1 MQAKMRRQR
10 RRWQGLWRS
19 ATPGVY
25 AIVDSMGSLKLTSVF
40 HLLENVASFY
50 FSRASTDDLQWRGR
64 VFLKPC
70 VIPST
75 TRPSAVCESGD
86 RTRIATLSKSR
97 ERNRL
102 KIFGRRSENFTLLT
116 FAGFGF
122 VMAINAE
129 PHPVHHFS
137 LLFPIR
143 YLLCI
148 RLVILFCGVA
158 NVIMTNF
165 AEPVCNYGYKLIMK
179 LVEIYIREIRDL
191 YFLNFYHANAL

>member
-1 MQAKMRRQR
+1 MAKRHTRGICHRRFD
-10 RRWQGLWRS
+10 G
-19 ATPGVY
+19 
-25 AIVDSMGSLKLTSVF
+25 IVKINERIPPPRKCRE
-40 HLLENVASFY
+40 LLF
-50 FSRASTDDLQWRGR
+50 FSRVDRRFAVAG
-64 VFLKPC
+64 
-70 VIPST
+70 
-75 TRPSAVCESGD
+75 TRFSETMRHPEHD

-102 KIFGRRSENFTLLT
+102 KIFGRRSENFSLLT

-179 LVEIYIREIRDL
+179 LVKIYIREIRDL
-191 YFLNFYHANAL
+191 YFLNFYHTNALQLK